1 MKWFFINSGENNGAF
16 NMDFDLYL
24 TKNCSPDEAYFRLY
38 RWKPYCISLGANQ
51 DISEIDSIQSK
62 KDNIDIVKRPTG
74 GKAILHSEEITYS
87 IVLHL
92 NNHLTP
98 SMIYRDINLALING
112 LIIYNE
118 KFRSSELEK
127 IQPDLKS
134 FYNTTQS
141 FACFA
146 NTAKSEVKYNGKK
159 LIGSAQRKLGNII
172 LQHGS
177 ILCGDYHQLIFKYS
191 NLPEEDKLILKEEL
205 NYKTITIENIIN
217 EKVNYNK
224 LTKSLKIGFE
234 DWLNSNRKDFTFINV
249 N

>member
-1 MKWFFINSGENNGAF
+1 MKWFFINSGENTGAF

-24 TKNCSPDEAYFRLY
+24 TKNCSSDEAYFRLY
-38 RWKPYCISLGANQ
+38 CWKPYCISIGANQ
-51 DISEIDSIQSK
+51 DISEINTIQSK

-112 LIIYNE
+112 LIKYDD

-134 FYNTTQS
+134 FYNTTPS

-177 ILCGDYHQLIFKYS
+177 ILCGDHHQLIYKYS
-191 NLPEEDKLILKEEL
+191 KLSEEDNLKLKEDL
-205 NYKTITIENIIN
+205 ANRTISINNITN
-217 EKVNYNK
+217 EKVDYMK
-224 LTKSLKIGFE
+224 LTNAIKSGFDEWLK
-234 DWLNSNRKDFTFINV
+234 SNKKEFTFINI

>member
-16 NMDFDLYL
+16 NMDLDLYL

-177 ILCGDYHQLIFKYS
+177 ILCGDHHQLIYKYS
-191 NLPEEDKLILKEEL
+191 
-205 NYKTITIENIIN
+205 
-217 EKVNYNK
+217 K
-224 LTKSLKIGFE
+224 LTKDDQLKLKEDLINKTISINNITNENIDYKKLTNSIKTGFE
-234 DWLNSNRKDFTFINV
+234 DWLKYNWKDFTLINI

>member
-1 MKWFFINSGENNGAF
+1 MKWFFINSGNNNGAF

-62 KDNIDIVKRPTG
+62 KDNIEIVKRPTG

-98 SMIYRDINLALING
+98 STIYREINLALING
-112 LIIYNE
+112 LIKYDE
-118 KFRSSELEK
+118 KFSSSELEK

-134 FYNTTQS
+134 FYNTKQS

-146 NTAKSEVKYNGKK
+146 NTAKSEVKYYGKK

-177 ILCGDYHQLIFKYS
+177 ILCGDYHQMIFKYS
-191 NLPEEDKLILKEEL
+191 NLPEEDKLKLKEDL
-205 NYKTITIENIIN
+205 INKTITIENITN
-217 EKVNYNK
+217 EKVDYNK
-224 LTKSLKIGFE
+224 LIKYLKIGFE
-234 DWLNSNRKDFTFINV
+234 DWLKTNQKEFTFISIN
-249 N
+249 